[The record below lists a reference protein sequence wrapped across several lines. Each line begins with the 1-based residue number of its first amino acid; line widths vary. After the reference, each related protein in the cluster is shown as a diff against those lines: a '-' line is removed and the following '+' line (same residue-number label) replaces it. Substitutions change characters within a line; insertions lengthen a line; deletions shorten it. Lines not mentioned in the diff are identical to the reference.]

1 MKSKT
6 QTSYDKQASD
16 YDRRWKAYLEHTHRE
31 FLLRVLIHK
40 NDDLLDTSCGTGL
53 LARSLAERG
62 APYGKL
68 VLNDFSAGMIS
79 IARQRMTGYQNVWFT
94 HYPADKLHE
103 LQAPFDL
110 VLCLNSFHYYENQQ
124 KVLQNIFDLLKPG
137 GRLCLLDWN
146 RAGLFRAVNF
156 FLRFITKE
164 ELRTRS
170 HFEMKRMLEKAGFRV
185 NVLDTWA
192 YRYWR
197 FFFIEAVKE

>member
-1 MKSKT
+1 MNSTT
-6 QTSYDKQASD
+6 QSSYDKQAPD

-31 FLLRVLIHK
+31 FLLRVLIHE
-40 NDDLLDTSCGTGL
+40 NDDILDTSCGTGL

-62 APYGKL
+62 APFRKL
-68 VLNDFSAGMIS
+68 VLNDYSTGMLS
-79 IARQRMTGYQNVWFT
+79 IARQRMAGYKNVSFT
-94 HYPADKLHE
+94 RHPADKFNE
-103 LQAPFDL
+103 LQDPFDL

-146 RAGLFRAVNF
+146 RAGLFRTVHF

-170 HFEMKRMLEKAGFRV
+170 HFEMKRMLVKAGFRV
-185 NVLDTWA
+185 KTLDTWG

-197 FFFIEAVKE
+197 LFFIEAVKG